1 MPTTGLIPAKK
12 KGKIQIAKARE
23 GVIVPAMREN
33 PTPATG
39 PVVIKHVRNTVPKA
53 REDSSTSSQ
62 AAAIA
67 ALKAQRNVFDIM
79 AGQLEPATL

>member
-1 MPTTGLIPAKK
+1 MLSGKK

-39 PVVIKHVRNTVPKA
+39 PVSIKHVRNTVPTA
-53 REDSSTSSQ
+53 LRETTAPAVSTTQAFSSFPSPES
-62 AAAIA
+62 IPSN
-67 ALKAQRNVFDIM
+67 L
-79 AGQLEPATL
+79 QLEEPSL